1 MAVKGATRL
10 HRQRREAAE
19 ARAEAQAAHEEGLSS
34 DDGSDSDD
42 ERVAQ
47 PGIKMNLQD
56 LVDMGK
62 ADLSDLPHGA
72 DAVPVMA
79 DGRVRRWPTA
89 NENHT
94 TITEGQIH
102 FLPAQA
108 ADFDEKSEIGEAA
121 RTKFQLSVAASLGI
135 TPECVKITDV
145 RDVSFLEAVQELGR
159 REEQEELLAG
169 LDDKEEAEEELYELQ
184 MKHGKSRF
192 KQAVKKWRRRENSSG
207 DLKLGRV
214 RRRKE
219 KLERLLDSM
228 ELEHN
233 GMRPRISLL
242 TSRCS
247 FPLPVLRCKTVSLSL
262 SVSLCLSLCLL
273 AAGKPDESDFVPE
286 RRHSIDNTTDPEQR
300 LQDSKRKA
308 APAPGSAD
316 GGAAT
321 ASAASPA
328 APAGGEEEAPAEAKR
343 SSANP
348 YGLSAELLKAK
359 LEFDQKRRAT
369 VALGKFTCRHQYVPT
384 IYPTINR

>member
-262 SVSLCLSLCLL
+262 SLSLSL
-273 AAGKPDESDFVPE
+273 FVPARSWE
-286 RRHSIDNTTDPEQR
+286 AGRIGFRPG
-300 LQDSKRKA
+300 A
-308 APAPGSAD
+308 APFHRQHHRPRAAPTGLQAQSSPRAWQRRWWRRD
-316 GGAAT
+316 SLRCIASGARWRRGGGACGSEAVI
-321 ASAASPA
+321 
-328 APAGGEEEAPAEAKR
+328 GESIRSIRGAVEGQARVRSEAKGDR
-343 SSANP
+343 GARKVHLP
-348 YGLSAELLKAK
+348 PPVRAYYLSYY
-359 LEFDQKRRAT
+359 Q
-369 VALGKFTCRHQYVPT
+369 
-384 IYPTINR
+384 